1 MHEIL
6 AALFRSI
13 VHMLVAVRP
22 FVYVSTTEIH
32 LNARKKIVD
41 LEASIDL
48 FWPPRGSRVESWH
61 VNYEDDGQSSATLIC
76 RKICHLYD
84 LKPDRHQLH

>member
-22 FVYVSTTEIH
+22 FVYVSTELKI
-32 LNARKKIVD
+32 KKNMGC
-41 LEASIDL
+41 S
-48 FWPPRGSRVESWH
+48 H
-61 VNYEDDGQSSATLIC
+61 VNST
-76 RKICHLYD
+76 
-84 LKPDRHQLH
+84 

>member
-32 LNARKKIVD
+32 LNARKN
-41 LEASIDL
+41 S
-48 FWPPRGSRVESWH
+48 
-61 VNYEDDGQSSATLIC
+61 
-76 RKICHLYD
+76 
-84 LKPDRHQLH
+84 